1 MKALSLYIFLIIL
14 GFIIPVGMQAQPS
27 GDFDTWWERS
37 GFTETPRYDETVA
50 YCMKLDEAS
59 SVISFQYFG
68 KSLQGRDL
76 PLLILDKDGYFTPEE
91 VDKSGKIKLLVQ
103 GCVHAGETEGKD
115 AGLALFRDI
124 AIKNKDLNL
133 DSITILFIP
142 ILNADGHER
151 FTPYTRINQ
160 NGPKEA
166 GWRTTANNL
175 NLNRDYLK
183 ADAPEMRA
191 WLKLFNRWD
200 PDFFIDCHTTDG
212 ADYQY
217 PVTIEYDGFNDELL
231 SQWLSETFAPG
242 ITQMMEKSGSLVF
255 NYVSFRNWHDPRSG
269 LVGHVPGPRF
279 STGYVTARNRFAL
292 LIETHMLKDY
302 KTRVTGTYHMLE
314 NTLTIMAHEKPRM
327 EAILRAADS
336 YTISEKFREEP
347 CLIGCEPSMTDS
359 VMVKFRGIDYS
370 FEKSD
375 LTGGNWYQY
384 NSKPVEFTLPLFNNQ
399 IPTLLVQ
406 LPRAYI
412 IPAEWKEII
421 SRLDWH
427 GIRYD
432 LLAES
437 AAIPVETYKFSNPR
451 WNKEPYEGRQIISSV
466 ETDTVVTVRTF
477 SMGSAVVWT
486 NQPAA
491 RLIAFMFEPATE
503 ESFLKWGFFNA
514 VFEEKEYVET
524 YVMEKM
530 AREMIR
536 KDPALK
542 TRFDRLKAENP
553 EFASNPYQQLLW
565 FYRLTPYYDQSVG
578 LYPVGKIFER
588 KTLDTI
594 KIIQ

>member
-242 ITQMMEKSGSLVF
+242 ITQMMEKSGSLIF

-347 CLIGCEPSMTDS
+347 CPIGCEPSMTDS